1 MVAYASSWT
10 VKNSKVMTQNEID
23 TVLADLTP
31 KAMKSHQALIKLLI
45 FRLTTFCGL
54 RVTEM
59 SLLNIEDIY
68 LNNEQPYIR
77 IRAETAKGKK
87 GREVPI
93 YSEATV
99 SEVKTWLAI
108 RATMGASKGDP
119 LLVSVSR
126 DSMGHRFSRQGARNR
141 FRAACKALGEERAK
155 SLTIHAGRH
164 TAISQLLEKSVPIA
178 IVRNLAGHSSISVT
192 NIYTGIFHGR
202 QVQNYNID

>member
-23 TVLADLTP
+23 AVLADLIP
-31 KAMKSHQALIKLLI
+31 KAQKRHQALVKLLI
-45 FRLTTFCGL
+45 FRLTAFCGL

-59 SLLNIEDIY
+59 TLLNIEDIY

-77 IRAETAKGKK
+77 IRPETAKGRR

-93 YSEATV
+93 YSEATI
-99 SEVKTWLAI
+99 SELKAWLGL
-108 RATMGASKGDP
+108 RAAMGAGSGDP
-119 LLVSVSR
+119 LLVSVSK
-126 DSMGHRFSRQGARNR
+126 DAMGHRFSRQGARNR
-141 FRAACKALGEERAK
+141 FRAACASLGEERAK

-164 TAISQLLEKSVPIA
+164 TAISQLLAKSVPIA
-178 IVRNLAGHSSISVT
+178 IVRNLAGHSNLSVT